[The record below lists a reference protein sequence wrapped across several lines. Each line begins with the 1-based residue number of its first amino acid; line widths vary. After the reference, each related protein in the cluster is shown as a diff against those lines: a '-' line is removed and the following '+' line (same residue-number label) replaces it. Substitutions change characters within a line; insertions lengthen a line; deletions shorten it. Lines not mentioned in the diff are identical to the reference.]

1 MVQFLSNKNLF
12 DEVIYMKEVALQMV
26 NRRINSDWWKELI
39 KYFLRVGDSLEIRC
53 WKEESDEIQ
62 QASRYGNLTD
72 DNYEVSIKGIV
83 SEQFISELLSENPT
97 DKSIYNKM
105 TKYFTINVEREG
117 IKFCSAHYGTEIYLI
132 DVSDKDVSFFKNVMK
147 AYTKDDFSISID

>member
-1 MVQFLSNKNLF
+1 
-12 DEVIYMKEVALQMV
+12 MKEVSLQMV
-26 NRRINSDWWKELI
+26 NRRIDSDWWKELI

-117 IKFCSAHYGTEIYLI
+117 IKFCSSHYGTEIYLI